1 MVKMRSVMWVAASVA
16 MFGLAGCASAPV
28 SYHTLQGSSE
38 AGSGTSAQP
47 DLRYQIAAVNVPE
60 RLNRPDLVLSGTPE
74 TAGKPGGA
82 DAGGGQVRADTS
94 VTALIEGSTVMAM
107 RTVRPR
113 EAVRAAVSWLEAR
126 SSIHDFVKALGT
138 ASRIVPS
145 MSPRGRADRSMDVAA
160 GPSSL
165 VGTVSSASAHA
176 LVMVSVATLSSRASR
191 L

>member
-1 MVKMRSVMWVAASVA
+1 MNR
-16 MFGLAGCASAPV
+16 GLKEVPGVSDTASAAAWAKRFEGPMTKVSKVYLGLRWVSPPFCAEETRAGPV
-28 SYHTLQGSSE
+28 WVGGAGRASGEAAAAGARGEAAGGSGLGSS
-38 AGSGTSAQP
+38 
-47 DLRYQIAAVNVPE
+47 
-60 RLNRPDLVLSGTPE
+60 
-74 TAGKPGGA
+74 
-82 DAGGGQVRADTS
+82 
-94 VTALIEGSTVMAM
+94 VTTLIEGSTVMAM

-138 ASRIVPS
+138 AKRIVPS

-176 LVMVSVATLSSRASR
+176 LVMVSVATLPPGLHSCE
-191 L
+191 LGH

>member
-1 MVKMRSVMWVAASVA
+1 MNR
-16 MFGLAGCASAPV
+16 GLKEVPGVSDTASAAAWAKRFEGPMTKVSKVDLGLRWVSPPFCAEETRAGPV
-28 SYHTLQGSSE
+28 SGGAAGRASGEAEAAAGARGEVTGGSGSGRGSS
-38 AGSGTSAQP
+38 
-47 DLRYQIAAVNVPE
+47 
-60 RLNRPDLVLSGTPE
+60 
-74 TAGKPGGA
+74 
-82 DAGGGQVRADTS
+82 
-94 VTALIEGSTVMAM
+94 VTTLIEGSTVMAM

>member
-1 MVKMRSVMWVAASVA
+1 MTKVSKVYLGLRWVSPPFWAEETRAGPVWGAGAGRAS
-16 MFGLAGCASAPV
+16 GE
-28 SYHTLQGSSE
+28 E
-38 AGSGTSAQP
+38 AGS
-47 DLRYQIAAVNVPE
+47 
-60 RLNRPDLVLSGTPE
+60 
-74 TAGKPGGA
+74 AGARGEA
-82 DAGGGQVRADTS
+82 AGGSGLGSS

-113 EAVRAAVSWLEAR
+113 DAVRAAVSWLEAR